1 MDTFIHQS
9 QTPPLTVL
17 STDQARQ
24 GVTGHNVRWVLAW
37 GLYQCSDRRRGD
49 WRSDRSGL
57 AWHAVVTRRVSLLN
71 GDAVMRNYHLNP

>member
-37 GLYQCSDRRRGD
+37 GLAS
-49 WRSDRSGL
+49 
-57 AWHAVVTRRVSLLN
+57 AVVDQGRQPLLAERCREGELLN
-71 GDAVMRNYHLNP
+71 

>member
-9 QTPPLTVL
+9 RTPPLTVL

-37 GLYQCSDRRRGD
+37 GLAS
-49 WRSDRSGL
+49 
-57 AWHAVVTRRVSLLN
+57 AVI
-71 GDAVMRNYHLNP
+71 GFAVIGVLTGQGWLGTLR

>member
-24 GVTGHNVRWVLAW
+24 GVTGRWVLAW
-37 GLYQCSDRRRGD
+37 GLTS
-49 WRSDRSGL
+49 
-57 AWHAVVTRRVSLLN
+57 AVIGV
-71 GDAVMRNYHLNP
+71 AVIGVLTGQGWLGTLR

>member
-37 GLYQCSDRRRGD
+37 GLTSAVIGVAVI
-49 WRSDRSGL
+49 GVL
-57 AWHAVVTRRVSLLN
+57 AGPGWLVTLW
-71 GDAVMRNYHLNP
+71 

>member
-37 GLYQCSDRRRGD
+37 GLAS
-49 WRSDRSGL
+49 
-57 AWHAVVTRRVSLLN
+57 AVI
-71 GDAVMRNYHLNP
+71 GFAVIGVLTGQGWLGTLW

>member
-37 GLYQCSDRRRGD
+37 GLASAVIGFAVIGVLTGQG
-49 WRSDRSGL
+49 
-57 AWHAVVTRRVSLLN
+57 WHGTLW
-71 GDAVMRNYHLNP
+71 

>member
-24 GVTGHNVRWVLAW
+24 GVTGHNVRWVLAG
-37 GLYQCSDRRRGD
+37 GLTS
-49 WRSDRSGL
+49 
-57 AWHAVVTRRVSLLN
+57 AVI
-71 GDAVMRNYHLNP
+71 GGAVIGVLTGQGWLGTLR

>member
-37 GLYQCSDRRRGD
+37 GLTSSVIGVAVIGVLTGQG
-49 WRSDRSGL
+49 
-57 AWHAVVTRRVSLLN
+57 WHGTLW
-71 GDAVMRNYHLNP
+71 